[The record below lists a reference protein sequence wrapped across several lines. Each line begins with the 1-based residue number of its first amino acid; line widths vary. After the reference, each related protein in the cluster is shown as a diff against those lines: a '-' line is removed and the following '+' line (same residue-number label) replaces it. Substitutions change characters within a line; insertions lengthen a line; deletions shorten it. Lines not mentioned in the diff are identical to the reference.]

1 MGYRSEVAILLS
13 EEAVKLMT
21 DELKKMFDETFEI
34 IQKRDDGCML
44 YHTNSCKWYQ
54 GYEEVDAIEGFLA
67 TLNEKGDEIEDCGGE
82 FLRIGEDEDDI
93 EHDIY
98 GDWDY
103 ERLLVETYISVEGE
117 KIAAEKKDEDIPAE
131 PIDK

>member
-34 IQKRDDGCML
+34 IQKRNDGCML
-44 YHTNSCKWYQ
+44 YHTNSYKWYH

-67 TLNEKGDEIEDCGGE
+67 TINEKGDEIEDCGGE

-93 EHDIY
+93 EHDTY

-103 ERLLVETYISVEGE
+103 ERLWVETYISVEGE
-117 KIAAEKKDEDIPAE
+117 KIAAEKKDEDIPA
-131 PIDK
+131 